1 LKNSNLKIE
10 YRPTGQLIPYVNN
23 ARKHSDKQISQI
35 AASIKEFGFCN
46 PILVDGENGVIAGHG
61 RLAAAQK
68 LGMDK
73 VPCVELKDLTDT
85 QRRAYI
91 LADNRLAETSEW
103 DPELL
108 KNELSD
114 LKIEGVDFDS
124 FGFSPED
131 IAGLVPQEVPGAG
144 KTDEEDVPTEEKQTV
159 SKSGDVWIMGDHR
172 LICGDSAKA
181 DSYQGL
187 LGDDKADMVFTDP
200 PYGVAIGEK
209 NKMLDKFSK
218 GERITTNIQNDNI
231 SQDEL
236 YHMLV
241 AAMTA
246 AREHCAET
254 ASYYVTA
261 PQRGGLGEMMM
272 MMKDAGVQVRHNLVW
287 VKNSPTFSMGRLDYD
302 YRHEPIFYTWVKSH
316 HFYGA
321 GTFKNSVWEFDKPRK
336 NDIHPTMKP
345 VALVENAILNST
357 LPGDI
362 VLDIFGGSGTTAIA
376 CEKTGR
382 RARLIEISPHYCDV
396 IVRRWQEFTGKKAKR
411 ENDGAAFGAD

>member
-1 LKNSNLKIE
+1 MKNSNLKIE

-261 PQRGGLGEMMM
+261 PQGGG
-272 MMKDAGVQVRHNLVW
+272 
-287 VKNSPTFSMGRLDYD
+287 
-302 YRHEPIFYTWVKSH
+302 
-316 HFYGA
+316 
-321 GTFKNSVWEFDKPRK
+321 WER
-336 NDIHPTMKP
+336 
-345 VALVENAILNST
+345 
-357 LPGDI
+357 
-362 VLDIFGGSGTTAIA
+362 
-376 CEKTGR
+376 
-382 RARLIEISPHYCDV
+382 
-396 IVRRWQEFTGKKAKR
+396 
-411 ENDGAAFGAD
+411 